1 MKKNMFCCILA
12 IRGSGERSLLV
23 YFTGHQWA
31 VMMEVII
38 IEGGELPLETML
50 IIQAKIRI
58 ITTSMSPDIY
68 RALSDITV
76 REDR

>member
-1 MKKNMFCCILA
+1 
-12 IRGSGERSLLV
+12 
-23 YFTGHQWA
+23 
-31 VMMEVII
+31 MMEVII